1 MTVFASSLGGRFSG
15 ALESTYL
22 TQFFR
27 LLLLDLHEKTS
38 AKKIEIKT
46 MKIDFRK
53 CWNPKSL
60 FTKTEKPVPRPAGRE
75 QVIDWFKTTQ
85 RPKKIGFNSEGN
97 AHEWFHGK
105 SFFEVFIVD

>member
-1 MTVFASSLGGRFSG
+1 
-15 ALESTYL
+15 
-22 TQFFR
+22 
-27 LLLLDLHEKTS
+27 
-38 AKKIEIKT
+38 

-105 SFFEVFIVD
+105 IFMDKIFIFANGSKLHFLSARFRPKWQSKC